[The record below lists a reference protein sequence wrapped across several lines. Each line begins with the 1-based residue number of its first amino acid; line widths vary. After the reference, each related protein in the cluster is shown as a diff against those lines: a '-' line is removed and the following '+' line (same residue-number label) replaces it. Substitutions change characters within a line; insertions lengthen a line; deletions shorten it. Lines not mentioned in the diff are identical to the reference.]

1 MARTTAFKTPGVH
14 RDAGLLLLTVLLF
27 AAVTL
32 ALPQFAGWRNVKS
45 IVDDTAILILL
56 ALGEMLVILTRCI
69 DLSLA
74 ANLALSGMTVAL
86 FNHAHPQ
93 AGMPIVLL
101 LAAAVGTALG
111 MMNGLLVW
119 LLKIPA
125 IVATL
130 GTLAIYRG
138 LVYVISGGTWVT
150 SNKMS
155 EDFLGW
161 VRVDIVGLSSLSWIA
176 ILGVGCWTWL
186 LHATRLGRRFY
197 AVGNNPAAAAYVG
210 IDAGRTQFFAFAIA
224 GAAAGLCGYL
234 WVARFAVAYT
244 DVAQGFEL
252 TVIAACVI
260 GGISIAGAVGTVTG
274 VVLGCLF
281 LGIIRNALPLLGI
294 SPFWQMAVSGAVIV
308 MAVIANS
315 RRRAG
320 AHASILEGT

>member
-1 MARTTAFKTPGVH
+1 MPRTTAFKTVGVH

-101 LAAAVGTALG
+101 LAVAVGAALG
-111 MMNGLLVW
+111 TLNGLLVW

-125 IVATL
+125 IVTTL

-138 LVYVISGGTWVT
+138 MVYVISGGTWVT

-155 EDFLGW
+155 ADFLGW
-161 VRVDIVGLSSLSWIA
+161 VRVDVVGLSGLSWLA
-176 ILGVGCWTWL
+176 ILGVGGWTWL

-197 AVGNNPAAAAYVG
+197 AVGNNPSAAAYVG
-210 IDAGRTQFFAFAIA
+210 IDAGRTQFFAFTIA

-260 GGISIAGAVGTVTG
+260 GGISIAGAVGTVSG

-308 MAVIANS
+308 MAVIANA
-315 RRRAG
+315 RRSAG
-320 AHASILEGT
+320 AHMAILEES

>member
-1 MARTTAFKTPGVH
+1 MPALEKIGAH
-14 RDAGLLLLTVLLF
+14 RDAGLALLTVLLF

-45 IVDDTAILILL
+45 ILDDTAILMLL

-86 FNHAHPQ
+86 FNHAHP
-93 AGMPIVLL
+93 AAPMPVVLL
-101 LAAAVGTALG
+101 LAVAVGAALG

-119 LLKIPA
+119 LLRIPA

-138 LVYVISGGTWVT
+138 LVYVVSGGTWVT

-155 EDFLGW
+155 ADFLSW
-161 VRVDIVGLSSLSWIA
+161 VRVDVAGFSTLTWLA
-176 ILGVGCWTWL
+176 ILGVGVWTWL
-186 LHATRLGRRFY
+186 LHATRLGRHFY
-197 AVGNNPAAAAYVG
+197 AVGNNPTAAAYVG
-210 IDAGRTQFFAFAIA
+210 IDTGRTQFLAFSIA
-224 GAAAGLCGYL
+224 GTAAGLCGYL

-308 MAVIANS
+308 AAVIANS
-315 RRRAG
+315 RRRGA
-320 AHASILEGT
+320 AHARILEET

>member
-1 MARTTAFKTPGVH
+1 MSAPKSLGAH
-14 RDAGLLLLTVLLF
+14 RDAGLALLTVLLF

-32 ALPQFAGWRNVKS
+32 ALPQFAGWRNIKS
-45 IVDDTAILILL
+45 ILDDTAILMLL

-86 FNHAHPQ
+86 FNHAHPA
-93 AGMPIVLL
+93 AGMPAVLS
-101 LAAAVGTALG
+101 LAVAVGAVLG
-111 MMNGLLVW
+111 MINGLLVW
-119 LLKIPA
+119 LLRIPA

-138 LVYVISGGTWVT
+138 LVYVVSGGTWVT

-155 EDFLGW
+155 ADFLSW
-161 VRVDIVGLSSLSWIA
+161 VRVDVAGFSTLTWLA
-176 ILGVGCWTWL
+176 ILGIGVWTWL
-186 LHATRLGRRFY
+186 LHATRLGRHFH
-197 AVGNNPAAAAYVG
+197 AVGNNPTAAAYVG
-210 IDAGRTQFFAFAIA
+210 IDTGRTQFFAFSIA

-274 VVLGCLF
+274 AVLGCLF

-308 MAVIANS
+308 VAVIANS
-315 RRRAG
+315 RRRG
-320 AHASILEGT
+320 IAHARILEET